1 MYASCGVAT
10 GTEGYG
16 EGRKE
21 SAWLDGG
28 ACSIVHS
35 SPLING
41 FSTTSLLGPETT
53 EYRIY

>member
-21 SAWLDGG
+21 SAWWDGR